1 MHNRVAACALRMS
14 EAIWRRADRTDTAAL
29 WQVCERFS
37 PMPLEAVVIPSDAL
51 QLGHN
56 WPPG

>member
-1 MHNRVAACALRMS
+1 MS

-37 PMPLEAVVIPSDAL
+37 PMPLEAVVIPSYAL
-51 QLGHN
+51 QLGHD